1 MRPVVHSLALLMFMT
16 ASALADSRSI
26 TCFSDGAI
34 VEIEATATR
43 GMAEI
48 PLQPGMIH
56 NSLRITP
63 LGGARIRRV
72 DTIPLRREARGEKE
86 LEALL
91 ERRNRLE
98 DRLQALSTREE
109 IFTAAVKS
117 QSSKAPRRTKN
128 NPDPLLSIRQGTDFA
143 IAQLEAVNT
152 ARRRTAQE
160 MRQLDGR
167 IADLRGR
174 RPAGESVA
182 RVDVSPANG
191 RIRAR
196 YALAGHSWTARY
208 DLRMESN
215 GTAALT
221 LYAQLPTPVAGY
233 LLRASAGTMDDAPL
247 SGARAAPAGSLA
259 RLGEFTLPAD
269 EVRFGNSLR
278 SSFSALLTNR
288 ESAHLPAGEA
298 SLYRNGEYLGN
309 LAFSGISSGRSRR
322 ISCGEGAEP
331 NAPR

>member
-1 MRPVVHSLALLMFMT
+1 MRSVVQSLALVMLMT
-16 ASALADSRSI
+16 GSALADARSI
-26 TCFSDGAI
+26 TSFSDGAI
-34 VEIEATATR
+34 VEIEATAAR

-63 LGGARIRRV
+63 LGEARIRRV
-72 DTIPLRREARGEKE
+72 DILPPRREARGERE
-86 LEALL
+86 LEGLL

-98 DRLQALSTREE
+98 DRLQALATREE

-167 IADLRGR
+167 IAELRRGKV
-174 RPAGESVA
+174 AGESVA
-182 RVDVSPANG
+182 RVDVAPANA

-208 DLRMESN
+208 DLRMGGN

-221 LYAQLPTPVAGY
+221 LYGQLPPSPTGY
-233 LLRASAGTMDDAPL
+233 LLRASAGAMDEALL
-247 SGARAAPAGSLA
+247 SGAPAVPAGSLA
-259 RLGEFTLPAD
+259 RLRELTLPAD
-269 EVRFGNSLR
+269 EVRFGNALR
-278 SSFSALLTNR
+278 SSFSALLTNTTGD
-288 ESAHLPAGEA
+288 HLPPGEA
-298 SLYRNGEYLGN
+298 SLYRNGEYRGTLT
-309 LAFSGISSGRSRR
+309 FSGISSGRVGRVS
-322 ISCGEGAEP
+322 SGE
-331 NAPR
+331 